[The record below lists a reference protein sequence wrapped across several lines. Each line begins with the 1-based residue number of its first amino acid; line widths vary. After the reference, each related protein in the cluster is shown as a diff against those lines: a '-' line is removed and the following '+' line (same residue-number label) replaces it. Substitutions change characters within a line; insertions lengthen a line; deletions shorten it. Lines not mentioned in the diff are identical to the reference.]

1 MPDSFIETN
10 HNTHNKMTEE
20 EIKTYIER
28 LNSKNAGESIFLRQ
42 ISHNVEV
49 ARVWEKEPILDN
61 DMTIGTPSYRFF
73 FIKNPNGKYVGAV
86 LDMSRDLH
94 VFVLDEERKKGFLSN
109 ALRESILP
117 YLFYDEDTERE
128 VQRITLTHGNGK
140 LSYKNSKKVAERLG
154 FKPIDETEL
163 IFELE
168 REKFDWK
175 YENLNEINGNI
186 SKERSIE
193 LRKRIIFAYR
203 QLYKISD
210 ELLMAYGTDKQLRQ
224 VANEIS
230 YFNSKIEDLEMT
242 HNKKSR
248 GQ

>member
-1 MPDSFIETN
+1 MPDNFLKTN
-10 HNTHNKMTEE
+10 HKSNRRMTEE
-20 EIKTYIER
+20 EIKSYIER
-28 LNSKNAGESIFLRQ
+28 LNSKNARESIFLRQ

-61 DMTIGTPSYRFF
+61 NLTIGTPSYKFF
-73 FIKNPNGKYVGAV
+73 FIKNPAGKYVGAV
-86 LDMSRDLH
+86 LDMYRDLH
-94 VFVLDEERKKGFLSN
+94 VYVLEEERKKGFLSN

-117 YLFYDEDTERE
+117 YLFYNEDTERE

-140 LSYKNSKKVAERLG
+140 LNYKNSRKVAERLG

-175 YENLNEINGNI
+175 YENLNETNGHI

-193 LRKRIIFAYR
+193 LRKRVIYAYR

-210 ELLMAYGTDKQLRQ
+210 ELLMAYGTDRQLSQ
-224 VANEIS
+224 IANEVS
-230 YFNSKIEDLEMT
+230 YFNSKIEDLEMI
-242 HNKKSR
+242 HNKKNR
-248 GQ
+248 G